1 MALFYDMTR
10 IVGKVVEEVVT
21 APDQIV
27 QGTIDAIDEALD
39 K

>member
-1 MALFYDMTR
+1 MGLFYDMTR

-21 APDQIV
+21 APEQIV
-27 QGTIDAIDEALD
+27 EGGLDAIDEFLE

>member
-1 MALFYDMTR
+1 MGLFYDMTR

>member
-1 MALFYDMTR
+1 MGLFYDMTR

-21 APDQIV
+21 APEQIV
-27 QGTIDAIDEALD
+27 EGTIDAIDEALD